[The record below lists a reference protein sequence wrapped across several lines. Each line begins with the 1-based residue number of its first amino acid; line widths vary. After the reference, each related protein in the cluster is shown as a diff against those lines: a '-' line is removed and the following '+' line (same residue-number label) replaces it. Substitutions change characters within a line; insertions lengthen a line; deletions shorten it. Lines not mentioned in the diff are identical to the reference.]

1 MNLVHTASNF
11 ISFEYDFCIFIEAL
25 VKFAVLQYVLI
36 CSLSREQDEDLDD
49 LSATVVRL
57 GDVGLTIHGELSS
70 QVLPL
75 PTAFS
80 LADDYKKSSVTFLD
94 MAYLSPWYPSN

>member
-1 MNLVHTASNF
+1 MQLLVLTSLEY
-11 ISFEYDFCIFIEAL
+11 ISYNYIEAL
-25 VKFAVLQYVLI
+25 VKFAVLRYVLI

-70 QVLPL
+70 QVLLPL
-75 PTAFS
+75 TAFS
-80 LADDYKKSSVTFLD
+80 FG
-94 MAYLSPWYPSN
+94 